1 MEQEKREKLIEKINK
16 EYNEAEKYITD
27 SITAWAGAMRRALI
41 ETVKLVYIEKMG
53 EDSWKGQKLVDALND
68 EQFKSFFPE
77 KSTTTIEDMHKIRK
91 IRNLIEYQDE
101 GAEEITLPWRERYL
115 KRLSECIEDV
125 SNLLGVKIIII
136 PKAEQSPSPQKKTPQ
151 NIQPL
156 NNFSR
161 IHPVQQSKSREKV
174 KHSRFG
180 EGEIISIKNDIVK
193 VVFGG
198 INIKEF
204 SYPSSFNNGILTRI
218 KISTSQPTVNT
229 PSIQATTSS
238 QKHRWTYDE
247 DRTCCRIFIE
257 TYIINRTYCP
267 FDTLATKILT
277 IYPNMK
283 FSSVKMKLQNIKRIC
298 LDYGVKDSS
307 TISPLNNYSA
317 QNLRAMKESLQE
329 IGITI

>member
-1 MEQEKREKLIEKINK
+1 MEQEKNELLATIKQNYTGAHEMNIENSVAFTANIRATLEAAVKLFWKEKLGYIPSWTRGSKEIFITGQAVRSQKFTAFFERWALKEMEYICDACGDSVHGENMSIDTANELIGSLDKSLRAMEK
-16 EYNEAEKYITD
+16 
-27 SITAWAGAMRRALI
+27 
-41 ETVKLVYIEKMG
+41 
-53 EDSWKGQKLVDALND
+53 
-68 EQFKSFFPE
+68 
-77 KSTTTIEDMHKIRK
+77 
-91 IRNLIEYQDE
+91 
-101 GAEEITLPWRERYL
+101 
-115 KRLSECIEDV
+115 
-125 SNLLGVKIIII
+125 LLGFLII
-136 PKAEQSPSPQKKTPQ
+136 PAIKKEEVIKLPNPTPKP
-151 NIQPL
+151 IK
-156 NNFSR
+156 
-161 IHPVQQSKSREKV
+161 QQEPREKV
-174 KHSRFG
+174 KHARFG
-180 EGEIISIKNDIVK
+180 EGEILSIKNDIVK

-198 INIKEF
+198 MNIKEF
-204 SYPSSFNNGILTRI
+204 PYPSSLNNGILTRI

-307 TISPLNNYSA
+307 TISPLDNYSA